1 MMKRSLSILLLV
13 FPFVMTGCMT
23 NSEKLREVQQRTA
36 LWKGTP
42 IHHVMNSSNMQPAL
56 KVPVKLDKTF
66 LYVFEDPFDGR
77 DQDCVIMAL
86 MDANKIVTDVKFS
99 YCGEAHPEVPLYYG
113 YRKQKTNQS
122 DYF

>member
-1 MMKRSLSILLLV
+1 MKRSLSILLLIFTLV
-13 FPFVMTGCMT
+13 ASGCMT

-42 IHHVMNSSNMQPAL
+42 IHHVMNRSSMQPTL
-56 KVPVKLDKTF
+56 KVPVMLDKTY
-66 LYVFEDPFDGR
+66 LYVFEDPFEGR

-99 YCGEAHPEVPLYYG
+99 YCGEEHSEVPVYYG
-113 YRKQKTNQS
+113 YRKQKANQS